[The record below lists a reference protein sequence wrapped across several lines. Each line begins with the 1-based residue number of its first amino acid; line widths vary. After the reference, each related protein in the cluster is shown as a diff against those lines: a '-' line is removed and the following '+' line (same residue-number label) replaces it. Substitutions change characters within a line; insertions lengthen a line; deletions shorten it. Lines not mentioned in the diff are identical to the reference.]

1 MKENKP
7 VGKRYNLWLIL
18 FGALVLTASYIIGIR
33 YIIGNL
39 NVFENER
46 GETNRHYVAVIAKST
61 TSAFWKSVFAGANAA
76 GTEYNLTL
84 TVEGP
89 ENEEDYQ
96 TQNEMIRT
104 AVENGAEVIIFSAVD
119 YQANAEAINEAA
131 GDGVKIV
138 IIDSDVDSD
147 QVSCRISTDN
157 YQAGR
162 MAGKAV
168 LSGNQEELNVGIVN
182 FDKNSANGQQREEGL
197 REELSTD
204 SRVRIV
210 DAINVISTTEDSMA
224 GTIEMLEKHPDINV
238 VATFNEWT
246 SLGVSYAIREL
257 GLAEETSVVAFD
269 SNVVCVGMLETG
281 EVDALIVQNPYAMGY
296 LGVECAYNLI
306 NSLPI
311 EDTQVDTA
319 TTVITRENM
328 FEEDCQK
335 VLFSF
340 D

>member
-1 MKENKP
+1 MEKTRAF
-7 VGKRYNLWLIL
+7 GKHLNLWLVL
-18 FGALVLTASYIIGIR
+18 LGVLVLAASYIIGIR

-96 TQNEMIRT
+96 TQNEMIRA
-104 AVENGAEVIIFSAVD
+104 AVENGAEVIVFSAVD

-131 GDGVKIV
+131 REGVKIV
-138 IIDSDVDSD
+138 VIDSDVNSD

-168 LSGNQEELNVGIVN
+168 LSGEQQELNVGIVN

-197 REELSTD
+197 REELSGD
-204 SRVRIV
+204 KRVRIV
-210 DAINVISTTEDSMA
+210 DAINVISTTEDSKA
-224 GTIEMLEKHPDINV
+224 DTITMLEEHPEINV
-238 VATFNEWT
+238 IATFNEWT

-306 NSLPI
+306 NDLHI
-311 EDTQVDTA
+311 EDSQVDTA
-319 TTVITRENM
+319 TTLITRENM
-328 FEEDCQK
+328 FEEECQK

>member
-1 MKENKP
+1 MKKNRT
-7 VGKRYNLWLIL
+7 VGKHLNLWLIL
-18 FGALVLTASYIIGIR
+18 FGTLILAGSYMIGIR

-76 GTEYNLTL
+76 STEYNLTL

-96 TQNEMIRT
+96 TQNEMIRA
-104 AVENGAEVIIFSAVD
+104 AVENGAEVIVFSAVD
-119 YQANAEAINEAA
+119 YHANAEAINEAA
-131 GDGVKIV
+131 GKGVKIV
-138 IIDSDVDSD
+138 VIDSDVDSKE
-147 QVSCRISTDN
+147 VSCRISTDN
-157 YQAGR
+157 YQAGC
-162 MAGKAV
+162 MAGKTI
-168 LSGNQEELNVGIVN
+168 LSGEQDTLNVGIVN
-182 FDKNSANGQQREEGL
+182 FDKNSANGQQREQGL

-204 SRVRIV
+204 GRVQIV
-210 DAINVISTTEDSMA
+210 DAINVLSTTEDSKA
-224 GTIEMLEKHPDINV
+224 GTIEMLEKHPEINV
-238 VATFNEWT
+238 IATFNEWT

-306 NSLPI
+306 NDLPI
-311 EDTQVDTA
+311 EDVQVDTS

-328 FEEDCQK
+328 FEEECQK

>member
-1 MKENKP
+1 MEKIRAF
-7 VGKRYNLWLIL
+7 GKHLNLWLVL
-18 FGALVLTASYIIGIR
+18 LGVLVLAASYIIGIR

-96 TQNEMIRT
+96 TQNEMIRA
-104 AVENGAEVIIFSAVD
+104 AVENGAEVIVFSAVD
-119 YQANAEAINEAA
+119 FQANAEAINEAA
-131 GDGVKIV
+131 REGVKIV
-138 IIDSDVDSD
+138 VIDSDVNSD

-168 LSGNQEELNVGIVN
+168 LSGEQQELNVGIVN

-197 REELSTD
+197 REELSGD
-204 SRVRIV
+204 KRVRIV
-210 DAINVISTTEDSMA
+210 DAINVISTTEDSKA
-224 GTIEMLEKHPDINV
+224 DTITMLEEHPEINV
-238 VATFNEWT
+238 IATFNEWT

-306 NSLPI
+306 NDLHI
-311 EDTQVDTA
+311 EDSQVDTA
-319 TTVITRENM
+319 TTLITRENM
-328 FEEDCQK
+328 FEEECQK